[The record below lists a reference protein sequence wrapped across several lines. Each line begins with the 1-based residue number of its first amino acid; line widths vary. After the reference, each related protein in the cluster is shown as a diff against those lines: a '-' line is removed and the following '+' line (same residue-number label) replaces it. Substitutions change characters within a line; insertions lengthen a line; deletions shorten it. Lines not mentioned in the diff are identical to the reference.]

1 MLPASWHIRTFREHP
16 RQIDHRPLSGAW
28 PNLLLRDGTGPAE
41 RKSGCV
47 YLVRRHDAAQP
58 RPACRSPL
66 SAAKS
71 HGASA
76 GSRAD
81 HGREPQGYRAELAVI
96 AGWVFNAYEGREGR
110 GALQSAQL
118 FHDESEFVR
127 PWKVAQGIIAA
138 PPHAPYRAS
147 AIVIKDL

>member
-1 MLPASWHIRTFREHP
+1 M
-16 RQIDHRPLSGAW
+16 
-28 PNLLLRDGTGPAE
+28 
-41 RKSGCV
+41 K
-47 YLVRRHDAAQP
+47 RR
-58 RPACRSPL
+58 RPAYRSNWWCAVFAACVPAFPGFRRT
-66 SAAKS
+66 SASKS

-96 AGWVFNAYEGREGR
+96 AGWVVNAYEGREGR
-110 GALQSAQL
+110 GALQSAQS

-138 PPHAPYRAS
+138 PPHAPYGAS
-147 AIVIKDL
+147 AIVIRDL